1 MNIET
6 LIVGVFQVSCYVVW
20 SKSKDAIIIDPGADA
35 DVIRRFMAGREL
47 TAAAYLL
54 THGHVDHISALADLF
69 DSAPAPIA
77 LHAADLKWA
86 FEGDNQMPP
95 FYGVPRR
102 PSQIARTPDDGME
115 YSDAGLTYK
124 VITSPGHS
132 PGSVCFYF
140 KDEDVLF
147 TGDTLF
153 AGSVGRTDLPGGN
166 TRKLG
171 TSLKKIAG
179 LFPDKTLI
187 YPGHGPSSNLGLE
200 KQTNYFMQTL

>member
-6 LIVGVFQVSCYVVW
+6 LIVGAFEVSCYVVW
-20 SKSKDAIIIDPGADA
+20 SNSKDAIIIDPGADA
-35 DVIRRFMAGREL
+35 DAIRHFLAEKKLRV
-47 TAAAYLL
+47 AAYLL
-54 THGHVDHISALADLF
+54 THGHVDHISALADMF
-69 DSAPAPIA
+69 DSSPAPIA

-86 FEGDNQMPP
+86 FEEVNEMPP

-102 PSQIARTPDDGME
+102 PAEIARTPDDGME

-124 VITSPGHS
+124 VISTPGHS
-132 PGSVCFYF
+132 PGSVCYYF
-140 KDEDVLF
+140 ESEDVLF

-166 TRKLG
+166 TRALSASLRKL
-171 TSLKKIAG
+171 ADR
-179 LFPDKTLI
+179 FPDKTVI
-187 YPGHGPSSNLGLE
+187 YPGHGPSSNLGSE